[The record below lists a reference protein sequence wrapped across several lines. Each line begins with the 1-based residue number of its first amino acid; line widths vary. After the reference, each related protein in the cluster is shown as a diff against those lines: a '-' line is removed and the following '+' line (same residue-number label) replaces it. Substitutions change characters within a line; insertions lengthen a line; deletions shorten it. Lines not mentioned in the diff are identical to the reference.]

1 MEQILPL
8 GLGQREFGRRAG
20 TRLPLQSGQTIRII
34 PCDIGA
40 HGRRAEIKERGN
52 QGHRLALS
60 GQLDHAQSAIPAN
73 LRGGIQFFCSFFPG
87 FGADMSV

>member
-1 MEQILPL
+1 
-8 GLGQREFGRRAG
+8 
-20 TRLPLQSGQTIRII
+20 
-34 PCDIGA
+34 
-40 HGRRAEIKERGN
+40 
-52 QGHRLALS
+52 LS